1 MYCVHGFTWTVYYTG
16 ILNLRCDWYVY
27 MVVKTNRE
35 LAVKLMDLQRKWQ
48 KGCESIEEL
57 QEIDGKEQF
66 YNSLKLRIMER
77 RPKTCVGQVNLPT
90 NMNRQDCKSQD
101 RGKRRSDIQSSN
113 PIQVSMTTKVVIV
126 VVIVVVIKGDYCGGQ
141 SIPIFGYALATTLV
155 GLKEPIVN

>member
-1 MYCVHGFTWTVYYTG
+1 MYCMHGYTWTVYYTG

-57 QEIDGKEQF
+57 QEIVGKEQF

-77 RPKTCVGQVNLPT
+77 RPKTCVEAGEFADEYEQARLQEPGQ
-90 NMNRQDCKSQD
+90 
-101 RGKRRSDIQSSN
+101 GK
-113 PIQVSMTTKVVIV
+113 TVV
-126 VVIVVVIKGDYCGGQ
+126 
-141 SIPIFGYALATTLV
+141 
-155 GLKEPIVN
+155 